1 MARRLFVIRMKNKNT
16 WHFVRDE
23 GANEVRATSVPEA
36 WVTVL
41 IPDVISLSLVI
52 PAQIGNQLVTR
63 PELRRDLKLSRDK
76 PIRWVKTSNA
86 AGREACRHDVRW

>member
-1 MARRLFVIRMKNKNT
+1 MKNKNI

-23 GANEVRATSVPEA
+23 GANEVLATSVPVA

-52 PAQIGNQLVTR
+52 PAQIGNPLVTR

-86 AGREACRHDVRW
+86 AGR